1 MARRRAGGRPVARD
15 RRRAR
20 DTRTVGPPTARI
32 AESLIKP
39 FRKEEETANRW
50 ASWVGPVSR
59 IAASFVP
66 RGSQREAWLQPLRKH
81 RLASNG
87 NCIAGNQCERS
98 GLSAKLLS
106 NPFHGVIAYPEAL
119 FRRHLSR
126 QSAELGDRRCRAP
139 SENRPVAQH
148 HALWTRVRQS
158 RRVSQ

>member
-39 FRKEEETANRW
+39 FRKGRKETANRW

-66 RGSQREAWLQPLRKH
+66 RGSTRSLVATSQKTPLSVKRELYRREPMRTQR
-81 RLASNG
+81 
-87 NCIAGNQCERS
+87 
-98 GLSAKLLS
+98 AKRQ
-106 NPFHGVIAYPEAL
+106 AL
-119 FRRHLSR
+119 EQSVPWRHSI
-126 QSAELGDRRCRAP
+126 P
-139 SENRPVAQH
+139 
-148 HALWTRVRQS
+148 
-158 RRVSQ
+158 